1 MTADRRVTARSAAQ
15 WRSDDEVW
23 LDHVSLRP
31 SDAEWL
37 SGVRQLT
44 LRAVKVPPG
53 LLAALPRL
61 QWLDIRGGS
70 GASIDA
76 VDECSNLRYLAVNQV
91 RGVHDLS
98 ALGRQSNLR
107 LLSLY
112 GLPQVRELPS
122 LAELVHL
129 KRAEIGSMKGLSGLG
144 PVLEAPFLEE
154 LQLMKAV
161 GLSDTDPEA
170 IAAHPSMRAF
180 EWFALGG
187 VPDSTWV
194 PVMDRVGLPRAGAA
208 LASEWFDRNP

>member
-1 MTADRRVTARSAAQ
+1 M
-15 WRSDDEVW
+15 VW
-23 LDHVSLRP
+23 LDHVRLQP
-31 SDAEWL
+31 ADAEWL
-37 SGVRQLT
+37 SEVRRLT
-44 LRAVKVPPG
+44 LWAVKVPPG

-70 GASIDA
+70 GVSIEV
-76 VDECSNLRYLAVNQV
+76 VDECANLTYLAVNQI

-112 GLPQVRELPS
+112 GLPQVHELPS

-129 KRAEIGSMKGLSGLG
+129 RRVEIGSMKGLSGLG

-154 LQLMKAV
+154 VLLMKAV

-180 EWFALGG
+180 EWSALGG
-187 VPDSTWV
+187 VPDATWV
-194 PVMDRVGLPRAGAA
+194 PVMDRVGLPSATVMH
-208 LASEWFDRNP
+208 ASDWFDRNP